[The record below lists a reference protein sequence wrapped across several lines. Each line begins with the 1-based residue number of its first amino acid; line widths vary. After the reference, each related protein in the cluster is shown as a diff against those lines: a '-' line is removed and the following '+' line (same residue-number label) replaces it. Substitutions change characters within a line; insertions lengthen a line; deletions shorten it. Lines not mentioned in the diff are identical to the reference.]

1 MNLCKSCGI
10 SGLGDTLDLSA
21 LYPVDYSNP
30 GSSSVYDAVSA
41 GGGLGPASTINTST
55 TSVTPSL
62 VAGIASAFSSIFK
75 TIQPLPAGCT
85 VVAGPYGQ
93 STSCSGTGTNPL
105 GSSLIGG
112 SLLGGTSVSP
122 VLLIGAAVLLFMMMK
137 K

>member
-41 GGGLGPASTINTST
+41 GGGLSSPTYLNGST

-105 GSSLIGG
+105 SLSSSLSSLTSGGNSSLLLIGG
-112 SLLGGTSVSP
+112 
-122 VLLIGAAVLLFMMMK
+122 AVLLFMMMK

>member
-10 SGLGDTLDLSA
+10 SGFGDLTVDVTPSTDIFGNTIDWGNLS
-21 LYPVDYSNP
+21 
-30 GSSSVYDAVSA
+30 
-41 GGGLGPASTINTST
+41 GPASGTPSTVNTST
-55 TSVTPSL
+55 STFNPSIIT
-62 VAGIASAFSSIFK
+62 GIASAFSNIFK

-105 GSSLIGG
+105 GSSLLGG
-112 SLLGGTSVSP
+112 SLLGGTSTISP
-122 VLLIGAAVLLFMMMK
+122 VVLIGGAVLLFMMMK

>member
-41 GGGLGPASTINTST
+41 GGGLSSPTYLNGST